1 MKTSQEYNYDYS
13 IKTLIEIKDV
23 MNKYFDDD
31 EYPFYILPYEAA
43 DNIENA

>member
-23 MNKYFDDD
+23 MNKYFDD